1 MKRTLRHSARVGGG
15 YDATATIKTAL
26 DHIGSEETRF
36 VLLQATLTG

>member
-1 MKRTLRHSARVGGG
+1 MKRTLRHSARVGG